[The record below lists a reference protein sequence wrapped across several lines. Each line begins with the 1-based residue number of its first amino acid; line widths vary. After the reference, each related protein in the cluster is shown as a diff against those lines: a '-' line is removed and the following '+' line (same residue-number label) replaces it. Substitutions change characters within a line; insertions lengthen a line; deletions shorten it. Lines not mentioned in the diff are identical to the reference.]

1 MATRTERTTTWH
13 VSFSTSIYI
22 VGDNTIY
29 YTSVNNKDNNNN
41 KDNDDND
48 NYDYSNIRVFKI
60 RDLRLFTVVSI
71 RNPPSLDKVV
81 NICEIEIRI
90 QYNI

>member
-13 VSFSTSIYI
+13 VSFSTSIQWEITLY
-22 VGDNTIY
+22 T
-29 YTSVNNKDNNNN
+29 TSVNNKDNNNN

-71 RNPPSLDKVV
+71 RNPPSLVKVV

-90 QYNI
+90 Q